1 MEGMPDFLMLEKN
14 DDMQRRVTINV
25 PKKANVLNQKINLD
39 KNLLTESYRRTA
51 TTPQKSEDREGQA
64 FEIQFIRPNQVK
76 VNQSNNASLTIL
88 NNFGEP
94 SVPVGFVVRQGFN

>member
-51 TTPQKSEDREGQA
+51 TTPQKAEDREG
-64 FEIQFIRPNQVK
+64 
-76 VNQSNNASLTIL
+76 
-88 NNFGEP
+88 
-94 SVPVGFVVRQGFN
+94 